1 MNHSSVTLL
10 LLLSQGFKKDWACLG
25 NPLGLPRHRG
35 SAVSLMAT
43 IHPTPQVPM
52 SESPPL
58 NLPEILASH
67 ARFLAGDPSGECTNL
82 IDANLIGASL
92 IGANLKGA
100 SLIGA
105 NLKGASLIGAN
116 LIDANLNG
124 TNLIDANLNGASL
137 IDANLNGASL
147 IGANL
152 KGASLIGANLKGAN
166 LNGASLIGASLIG
179 ASLIGANLKGASL
192 NGTNLIDANLNGTN
206 LIDANLNGASLIG
219 ANLAG
224 ASGIAIAADAPQRL
238 MAAAAAAL
246 QEGALEMGAWHTYD
260 TTHCLGGWLIHQAGE
275 VGRLLEAAAG
285 PGIAGLMLGG
295 LEAHSHF
302 HDSNEAAAEWLRS
315 VLAQPEMKP

>member
-1 MNHSSVTLL
+1 
-10 LLLSQGFKKDWACLG
+10 
-25 NPLGLPRHRG
+25 
-35 SAVSLMAT
+35 MAT

-152 KGASLIGANLKGAN
+152 KGASLIGANLKGA
-166 LNGASLIGASLIG
+166 
-179 ASLIGANLKGASL
+179 SL
-192 NGTNLIDANLNGTN
+192 NGTNLIDANLNGAS
-206 LIDANLNGASLIG
+206 LIGASLIG

>member
-82 IDANLIGASL
+82 IDASLIGASLIGASL
-92 IGANLKGA
+92 IGAN
-100 SLIGA
+100 
-105 NLKGASLIGAN
+105 
-116 LIDANLNG
+116 
-124 TNLIDANLNGASL
+124 
-137 IDANLNGASL
+137 L

-206 LIDANLNGASLIG
+206 LIDANLNGASLIGASLIG

>member
-105 NLKGASLIGAN
+105 NLKGASLNGTN

-137 IDANLNGASL
+137 I
-147 IGANL
+147 
-152 KGASLIGANLKGAN
+152 
-166 LNGASLIGASLIG
+166 
-179 ASLIGANLKGASL
+179 
-192 NGTNLIDANLNGTN
+192 
-206 LIDANLNGASLIG
+206 GASLIG

>member
-1 MNHSSVTLL
+1 
-10 LLLSQGFKKDWACLG
+10 
-25 NPLGLPRHRG
+25 
-35 SAVSLMAT
+35 
-43 IHPTPQVPM
+43 M

-82 IDANLIGASL
+82 
-92 IGANLKGA
+92 
-100 SLIGA
+100 
-105 NLKGASLIGAN
+105 
-116 LIDANLNG
+116 NG
-124 TNLIDANLNGASL
+124 ANLNGASL
-137 IDANLNGASL
+137 IDANL
-147 IGANL
+147 IDANL
-152 KGASLIGANLKGAN
+152 I
-166 LNGASLIGASLIG
+166 GASLIGASLIG
-179 ASLIGANLKGASL
+179 ASLA
-192 NGTNLIDANLNGTN
+192 
-206 LIDANLNGASLIG
+206 GASLIG
-219 ANLAG
+219 ASLIGASLAG

-315 VLAQPEMKP
+315 VLAQPEVKP